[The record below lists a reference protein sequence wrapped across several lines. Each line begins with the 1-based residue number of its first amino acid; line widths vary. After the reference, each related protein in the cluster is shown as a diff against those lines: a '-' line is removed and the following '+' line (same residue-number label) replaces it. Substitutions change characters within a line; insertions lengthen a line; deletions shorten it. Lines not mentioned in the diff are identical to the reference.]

1 MKLER
6 CLPDMVFENNVKEVV
21 LEALRVE
28 LALASTAK
36 QQVEKSSRSLVGA
49 REKLSNEAKRL
60 AVEVERLKNN
70 REQLFEDYADGKL
83 TKEQYVTAKAELS
96 EGISKAETAIEDI
109 NNKLSEQIQPV
120 QQSSKYDILMPYVNA
135 KEVTAEMMF
144 LIKRINVFAD
154 NRFEIDFAFSR

>member
-6 CLPDMVFENNVKEVV
+6 CLPEMVFESKVKEVV

-28 LALASTAK
+28 FALANTAK
-36 QQVEKSSRSLVGA
+36 QQAEKRSRSLMGEH
-49 REKLSNEAKRL
+49 EKLSNEAKRL

-83 TKEQYVTAKAELS
+83 TKEQYVAAKAELS
-96 EGISKAETAIEDI
+96 DGITQAETAIEDI
-109 NNKLSEQIQPV
+109 TNKLSEKTQSV
-120 QQSSKYDILMPYVNA
+120 QQCSKYDILMPYVNA